1 MKKKIQSGAKKLA
14 NAIALLSAE
23 LLLVFIIFFISLAT
37 LIVIIR
43 QIFYR
48 TQNNFD
54 ESVFDFLSEHV
65 TNTNTVIMQWLSFAG
80 SHLFLVPAFLVFFTF
95 IFFRYK
101 SKWFFIKT
109 ITAAVSNLLLMFGLK
124 FFFNRPRPLIPL
136 LKEVPGLSF
145 PSGHAFMSL
154 TFFGLI
160 IYFVY
165 RDVGN
170 KWIKWTVIVFL
181 MCIIFLV
188 GLSRVYLRVHYA
200 SDVIAGFCFGI
211 LSLVILFLMLRQIEK
226 FNAKKMPEH
235 LSEVKN
241 I

>member
-1 MKKKIQSGAKKLA
+1 MRKKIQYGVKKLSA
-14 NAIALLSAE
+14 AIALLSAE
-23 LLLVFIIFFISLAT
+23 LFILFVLFFISLAS

-43 QIFYR
+43 KIFYQKEN
-48 TQNNFD
+48 TLD
-54 ESVFDFLSEHV
+54 DKVFNYLSGHVSSANTAVMQVFSFL
-65 TNTNTVIMQWLSFAG
+65 G
-80 SHLFLVPAFLVFFTF
+80 SPQFLIPAFLVFFTV
-95 IFFRYK
+95 IFLSYK
-101 SKWFFIKT
+101 TKWYFIKVVT
-109 ITAAVSNLLLMFGLK
+109 VAVSNLLLMFGLK

-165 RDVGN
+165 HDVAN
-170 KWIKWTVIVFL
+170 KWIKWTVIIFL

-226 FNAKKMPEH
+226 FNAKKMPDN